1 MLIGDQ
7 PRYEPRPIATTET
20 VTKLNIT
27 DCYRISHSRQY
38 RLYWM
43 HGRNSL
49 PKCYLTPTPK
59 MRTFFQICSLI
70 HSFNLAAILRSIAFP
85 FVFLYIIYSESIDY
99 LSQSNF
105 TLPEFLI
112 IKPYQSPL
120 FTINEE
126 LQSFTIKNLKQ
137 LQSSPNRIKKQSLI
151 DSYLILL

>member
-1 MLIGDQ
+1 M
-7 PRYEPRPIATTET
+7 
-20 VTKLNIT
+20 
-27 DCYRISHSRQY
+27 RI
-38 RLYWM
+38 
-43 HGRNSL
+43 
-49 PKCYLTPTPK
+49 
-59 MRTFFQICSLI
+59 FFQICSLI